1 MTLSANA
8 RNFSGGPGALPETV
22 LVQLREA
29 MIAVP
34 EVGLSVL
41 GISHRSDWFAAV
53 VAEVETRLKALLA
66 LPPDFHVL
74 LLQGGGTL
82 QFAMVPLAL
91 ARGADVPAEY
101 LHTGYWSGKAI
112 AEARKLAPVRVVWR
126 GEDEGFSR
134 LPDDEELVFDARA
147 PYLHVVTN
155 ETVEGLQFHRLVGL
169 EEVPRVADM
178 SSDFLSRPFDAG
190 RYALI
195 YAHAQKNLGP
205 AGVTV
210 VLVREAVLKRA
221 PEGLPAMLDYRAQ
234 AQAHSIL
241 NTPPVFA
248 IYAVLLVLRWL
259 MDEIGGLEAMAAIN
273 RAKAERLYGVLDASE
288 GFYRPRARRA
298 DRSLMNVVFDL
309 PSEALRAAFLAE
321 ANRAGFA
328 GLAGHRALGG
338 IRVSIYN
345 AVTLEAVEALAD
357 FMETFRRRH

>member
-1 MTLSANA
+1 
-8 RNFSGGPGALPETV
+8 
-22 LVQLREA
+22 
-29 MIAVP
+29 
-34 EVGLSVL
+34 
-41 GISHRSDWFAAV
+41 
-53 VAEVETRLKALLA
+53 
-66 LPPDFHVL
+66 
-74 LLQGGGTL
+74 
-82 QFAMVPLAL
+82 
-91 ARGADVPAEY
+91 
-101 LHTGYWSGKAI
+101 
-112 AEARKLAPVRVVWR
+112 
-126 GEDEGFSR
+126 
-134 LPDDEELVFDARA
+134 
-147 PYLHVVTN
+147 
-155 ETVEGLQFHRLVGL
+155 
-169 EEVPRVADM
+169 M

-210 VLVREAVLKRA
+210 VLVREAVLERA